1 MKHTKTINVLL
12 ALLTAG
18 TVLTACS
25 SDEET
30 PVQVKTYY
38 MTINATKHVSESMAR
53 ATRALTLTGST
64 LTASWATSEHVY
76 VQGTL
81 LSDGSKF
88 WFNGTLSPQSEGTNT
103 ELNGTISL
111 PNGWITTIVDI
122 ITNAPKLNLHFP
134 CKEEPDYSTGQKGTL
149 EDIAKNYDYA
159 IATAVQYHIANNI
172 IQGSE
177 DANFVNQQAIV
188 KFTLKD
194 NAESPTLLNPTKL
207 TVAYGDQSIV
217 LTDIQDAY
225 TTNGNGVL
233 FVAIP
238 GFSDKMVTLTAI
250 VGNDTYTF
258 TRKNVTFENSNYYEI
273 NVKMN
278 K

>member
-12 ALLTAG
+12 ALQTAG

-30 PVQVKTYY
+30 SVQVKTYY

-53 ATRALTLTGST
+53 ATRALTLTEST
-64 LTASWATSEHVY
+64 LTASWATTEKVY
-76 VQGTL
+76 VEGQLANGDPFTF
-81 LSDGSKF
+81 D
-88 WFNGTLSPQSEGTNT
+88 GTLSPQSEGTNT
-103 ELNGTISL
+103 VLNGTISL

-122 ITNAPKLNLHFP
+122 ITDAPILNLHFP
-134 CKEEPDYSTGQKGTL
+134 CKEKPDYSTGQKGTL

-159 IATAVQYHIANNI
+159 IATAVQYHIQNNQI
-172 IQGSE
+172 IGSTYA
-177 DANFVNQQAIV
+177 DFVNQQAIV

-194 NAESPTLLNPTKL
+194 KAESSTLLNPTEL
-207 TVAYGDQSIV
+207 TVAYGDQSIK
-217 LTDIQDAY
+217 LNNIPYATY

-238 GFSDKMVTLTAI
+238 GFSGQTVTLTAT

-258 TRKNVTFENSNYYEI
+258 TKDNVTFENSNYYEI